1 MVAAADAT
9 TGLRIGSY
17 VLAND
22 FRHPAVLAKEA
33 ATLDLLSD
41 GRFELGLGAGWN
53 GAEYRRAGIPFGP
66 GRVRVGRLGEAVR
79 IIKASLDG
87 GPVHFDGTHYR
98 TEGVP
103 CPVKTVHSPLP
114 LLLGGGGRRMLT
126 LAGQEASIVGLMG
139 AARGDVIDMSTIGE
153 RATRQRIDWIRKA
166 ACTRFAEIEL
176 NVFVLQS
183 QLTKDRTGA
192 VEAVARQS
200 SFDPAVVV
208 ESPHYLL
215 GTREQMAEQLLRLR
229 TGRGNMT
236 GPRPAS
242 ASTTCC
248 DVVGRNPQH
257 DVVHKDAGRR
267 LPSVQPGAEAGSRR
281 RRHSPDAP
289 ARPHGR
295 CCEVGQQCNRQ
306 QAAGYG
312 SVSGRHPARPLVA
325 SVTAGAARPRVPAGA
340 RRVRY
345 RRRSIRAEGR
355 ENAAAALE
363 RGSASR
369 CRPRPE
375 LPLRLA
381 LPAPQ
386 ARDARPRDERRID
399 DSVNQVR
406 LHIAEVRLSQPGHTV
421 E

>member
-1 MVAAADAT
+1 
-9 TGLRIGSY
+9 
-17 VLAND
+17 
-22 FRHPAVLAKEA
+22 
-33 ATLDLLSD
+33 
-41 GRFELGLGAGWN
+41 
-53 GAEYRRAGIPFGP
+53 
-66 GRVRVGRLGEAVR
+66 
-79 IIKASLDG
+79 
-87 GPVHFDGTHYR
+87 
-98 TEGVP
+98 
-103 CPVKTVHSPLP
+103 
-114 LLLGGGGRRMLT
+114 
-126 LAGQEASIVGLMG
+126 
-139 AARGDVIDMSTIGE
+139 
-153 RATRQRIDWIRKA
+153 
-166 ACTRFAEIEL
+166 
-176 NVFVLQS
+176 
-183 QLTKDRTGA
+183 
-192 VEAVARQS
+192 
-200 SFDPAVVV
+200 
-208 ESPHYLL
+208 
-215 GTREQMAEQLLRLR
+215 MAEQLLRLR

-242 ASTTCC
+242 ASSTCC

-267 LPSVQPGAEAGSRR
+267 LPSVQPGAEAASRR
-281 RRHSPDAP
+281 RRHSPDGAGAA
-289 ARPHGR
+289 ARQVG
-295 CCEVGQQCNRQ
+295 EVGQQCNQ

-399 DSVNQVR
+399 DSVIQLR